1 MKYIIAN
8 WKANKNINDAHF
20 WVDSFLKNDF
30 SKIEEKATIII
41 CPPYPLIP
49 IIREKAVS
57 FPFIK
62 IGGQDISVF
71 EWGPFTGEVTAKTL
85 FQLVDYTIIGH
96 SERRKYFRED
106 DQTLFK
112 KFSLAKKYYI
122 IPLFCVRNEND
133 FIPENTDFVV
143 YEPETAI
150 SNGTGYGANE
160 KIENVLLMKTK
171 LIKNSNQKFIYGGS
185 VNEKNA
191 STYLN
196 HPEIDGVMVGG
207 ASLDPSRFFQI
218 ISVLNH

>member
-8 WKANKNINDAHF
+8 WKANKNINEAF
-20 WVDSFLKNDF
+20 YWIDSFLKKDF

-49 IIREKAVS
+49 IIREKVSS

-62 IGGQDISVF
+62 VGSQDLSVF
-71 EWGPFTGEVTAKTL
+71 ESGPFTGEVTAKTL
-85 FQLVDYTIIGH
+85 SQLVNYAVIGH

-150 SNGTGYGANE
+150 SKGTGYGANE

-171 LIKNSNQKFIYGGS
+171 LIKTSNQKFIYGGS
-185 VNEKNA
+185 VNEINA
-191 STYLN
+191 GMYLN
-196 HPEIDGVMVGG
+196 EPSIDGVMVGG
-207 ASLDPSRFFQI
+207 ASLDPTRFFQI
-218 ISVLNH
+218 ISALND